1 MQAAA
6 KIDSKISSQQLPHVK
21 STETVQGPNHRTGE
35 RVYQKRVLS
44 YIQLFREELSEKSA
58 RDNPERYCGWFLF
71 HFCSK
76 KSERRAREAMYV
88 CLWVLKE
95 SNKSTFEGYYV
106 RNSELIISHVTF
118 RDCRVHIFSDNL
130 SRNSC
135 ICTITDWRVNKT
147 FKTSSINS
155 CASLNTV
162 PGQRLYIKRNI
173 FRIKLL

>member
-76 KSERRAREAMYV
+76 KSERRAREAMDV

-95 SNKSTFEGYYV
+95 SNKSTFEGYCV
-106 RNSELIISHVTF
+106 RNSVLIISHVTF

-135 ICTITDWRVNKT
+135 ILKQWNNWAQKWWFLKYLQFWRAMT
-147 FKTSSINS
+147 ERSRSSLFL
-155 CASLNTV
+155 AD
-162 PGQRLYIKRNI
+162 K
-173 FRIKLL
+173 

>member
-1 MQAAA
+1 MEHDILFGNSNRENGTTFLDFPLFLGIFQW
-6 KIDSKISSQQLPHVK
+6 DEP
-21 STETVQGPNHRTGE
+21 T
-35 RVYQKRVLS
+35 KRVP
-44 YIQLFREELSEKSA
+44 FTAE
-58 RDNPERYCGWFLF
+58 PEIPEILTKWKAPFEFTVVQRNL
-71 HFCSK
+71 
-76 KSERRAREAMYV
+76 ARETMDA
-88 CLWVLKE
+88 CLRVLKE
-95 SNKSTFEGYYV
+95 SNKSRFDSYCV
-106 RNSELIISHVTF
+106 RNSVLIISHVTF

-162 PGQRLYIKRNI
+162 PVQRLYIKRNI

>member
-58 RDNPERYCGWFLF
+58 RDNPERYCGWFLVHCF
-71 HFCSK
+71 EK
-76 KSERRAREAMYV
+76 KIQRMAREAMDV
-88 CLWVLKE
+88 CLPVLKE
-95 SNKSTFEGYYV
+95 SNKSRFYSYSV
-106 RNSELIISHVTF
+106 RNKSLIISLITF
-118 RDCRVHIFSDNL
+118 RDCRVHKFCDNL

-135 ICTITDWRVNKT
+135 ICTITD
-147 FKTSSINS
+147 
-155 CASLNTV
+155 
-162 PGQRLYIKRNI
+162 
-173 FRIKLL
+173 